1 MSSVG
6 LLHPQIDV
14 DYDETIKERIADG
27 QYQPQF
33 LPPKPL
39 SAMDTISD
47 VWPESPPKKHLHVFI
62 RLPTGKR
69 PRSSSSAEE
78 EANLPIVGE
87 AERAKVDGEFM
98 LFIELILC

>member
-1 MSSVG
+1 ME
-6 LLHPQIDV
+6 L
-14 DYDETIKERIADG
+14 KEPSDKVLAVFANK
-27 QYQPQF
+27 QP
-33 LPPKPL
+33 
-39 SAMDTISD
+39 DD
-47 VWPESPPKKHLHVFI
+47 CLHVFI
-62 RLPTGKR
+62 SLPTGKR